1 MAAKKKVYKVIFHN
15 QGKIYEIYARNVEQG
30 DLLGFVE
37 ISGLIFGE
45 KSKMLVDPGEEKLEA
60 EFSGVES
67 CLIPMHAVV
76 RIDQVTKEGH
86 NKILAEDQ
94 GGNIT
99 AFPSPIIAPRR
110 ND

>member
-1 MAAKKKVYKVIFHN
+1 MPTRKKIYKVIFHN
-15 QGKIYEIYARNVEQG
+15 QGKIYEIYARNVTQG

-45 KSKMLVDPGEEKLEA
+45 RSKMLVDPNEEKLEA

-67 CLIPMHAVV
+67 CLIPMHSVV
-76 RIDQVTKEGH
+76 RIDQVSKGGA
-86 NKILAEDQ
+86 NKILAEGQ
-94 GGNIT
+94 ASNIS
-99 AFPSPIIAPRR
+99 AFPSPILTPRR